1 MKSLP
6 IEKLLWSV
14 QLGNFIK
21 KILSLCYVQNI
32 RFEIVVVYG
41 YIGIL
46 LCVVICNVLVY
57 LQKWANKVGAKI
69 CIWMTVFDTN
79 LEFTANILPELVL

>member
-32 RFEIVVVYG
+32 RLEIMVVYG
-41 YIGIL
+41 YIGI

-57 LQKWANKVGAKI
+57 LQKWAHKLGAKI

>member
-57 LQKWANKVGAKI
+57 LQKWNNKVGAKI